1 VPTQP
6 LSEDQIEAIRRA
18 IDASASRR
26 LEATRGMLDA
36 IAGALREDRASDD
49 VTSKVLVPAD
59 ARGRA
64 VIRAKEPGLV
74 AGVSVACFAFF
85 MGGGHG
91 SIDGDVLDGTRVTAG
106 TELVRLEAPLRG
118 LLAGE
123 RTAVNLIQRMSG
135 IATLTAHFVDAV
147 KGTHAR
153 ILATR
158 KTAPGL
164 REFDLEAVRA
174 GGGGV
179 HRESL
184 AERILVKENHLEAAR
199 AAGLARTMADVV
211 ALIARAR
218 PGVPVGIEAA
228 DLDELR
234 AALVPGVEV
243 VLLDNFPPE
252 RVAEAVAIRAAAFPR
267 GGGPALEASG
277 GITLANVRRYAETGV
292 ERISVGAITHSA
304 PALDV
309 SMKILKA

>member
-1 VPTQP
+1 MQ
-6 LSEDQIEAIRRA
+6 LIR
-18 IDASASRR
+18 SA
-26 LEATRGMLDA
+26 LA
-36 IAGALREDRASDD
+36 EDRASED
-49 VTSKVLVPAD
+49 VTSLALVPAD
-59 ARGRA
+59 ANGCA
-64 VIRAKEPGLV
+64 VIRAKEAGVV
-74 AGVSVACFAFF
+74 AGVGHACFAFVSLR
-85 MGGGHG
+85 GYGT
-91 SIDGDVLDGTRVTAG
+91 IDGAVADGTRVEAG
-106 TELVRLEAPLRG
+106 TDLVRLAGLLRD

-123 RTAVNLIQRMSG
+123 RTAGNFIQRMSG
-135 IATLTAHFVDAV
+135 VATLTAQFVDAV
-147 KGTHAR
+147 KETRAQ

-164 REFDLEAVRA
+164 RAFDLEAVRA

-184 AERILVKENHLEAAR
+184 AERVLVKENHLAAAR
-199 AAGLARTMADVV
+199 AAGAARTMADVV
-211 ALIARAR
+211 AALARER
-218 PGVPVGIEAA
+218 PGVPVGIEAE

-243 VLLDNFPPE
+243 VLLDDFTPE
-252 RVAEAVAIRAAAFPR
+252 RLAEAVALRNAAFPR

-309 SMKILKA
+309 SMKILGP